1 MSRVVLS
8 ADLILSSAL
17 RVVDDEGLEAL
28 TMRHLAETIG
38 VATMSLYSHVATKE
52 ELIRGVLN
60 LATTEI
66 ALPAPDT
73 PPWEALR
80 VITREFRRTALRH
93 PNLVPLIM
101 QAPPAG
107 VEALRTL
114 DAALDALRRA
124 GIDPARTASAYRLSA
139 SFAIG
144 FVSLECGGYFRP
156 VDVAAGDPVAPIE
169 LSAVPRVAEMAQYLA
184 DWNADEEFEKGMDG
198 IISVLTTWIGSPDT
212 AQVVESDGGRGGD
225 VQGVDAGGHGD
236 ADPAVGGGEG
246 AVREAGTLGA
256 HQ

>member
-1 MSRVVLS
+1 MVLS
-8 ADLILSSAL
+8 TDLIFSTAL
-17 RVVDDEGLEAL
+17 HVVDEEGLDAL

-52 ELIRGVLN
+52 DVIRGVLN
-60 LATTEI
+60 LVTGEF

-80 VITREFRRTALRH
+80 VINREFRHTALRH

-101 QAPPAG
+101 EAPPAG
-107 VEALRTL
+107 VAALRTL

-124 GIDPARTASAYRLSA
+124 GIEPARTASAYRLSA
-139 SFAIG
+139 SFVIG

-156 VDVAAGDPVAPIE
+156 VDIAAGDPRPPID
-169 LSAVPRVAEMAQYLA
+169 LSAVPRVAEIAQYLA
-184 DWNADEEFEKGMDG
+184 EWNADAEFETGMDS
-198 IISVLTTWIGSPDT
+198 IISVLQTWIGSPET
-212 AQVVESDGGRGGD
+212 AQVVEGDGGCGGD
-225 VQGVDAGGHGD
+225 VEGIDAGGHGD
-236 ADPAVGGGEG
+236 AHPPVGGGEG
-246 AVREAGTLGA
+246 ALREPGPLGA

>member
-1 MSRVVLS
+1 MVLS
-8 ADLILSSAL
+8 ADLILSAAL
-17 RVVDDEGLEAL
+17 RVVDEEGLEAL

-52 ELIRGVLN
+52 DVIRGLLN
-60 LATTEI
+60 LVTGEI
-66 ALPAPDT
+66 ALPAPDV
-73 PPWEALR
+73 PPWDALR
-80 VITREFRRTALRH
+80 TVTREFRRVALRH

-101 QAPPAG
+101 QAPPTG
-107 VEALRTL
+107 VEGLHTL
-114 DAALDALRRA
+114 EVALDALRRA
-124 GIDPARTASAYRLSA
+124 GMEPARTASAYRLSA

-156 VDVAAGDPVAPIE
+156 VDIGAGDPATPIE
-169 LSAVPRVAEMAQYLA
+169 LSTVPRVAEMAQYLA
-184 DWNADEEFEKGMDG
+184 EWNADEEFETGMEAV
-198 IISVLTTWIGSPDT
+198 ISVLMTWVGSPEA
-212 AQVVESDGGRGGD
+212 AQVVEGDSRCGGD

-246 AVREAGTLGA
+246 ALREPGALGA

>member
-1 MSRVVLS
+1 LNRVVLS
-8 ADLILSSAL
+8 ADLIFSSAL
-17 RVVDDEGLEAL
+17 HLVDEEGLDAL

-52 ELIRGVLN
+52 DVIRGVLN
-60 LATTEI
+60 LVTGEFD
-66 ALPAPDT
+66 LPAPDT

-80 VITREFRRTALRH
+80 VINREFRRVALRH

-101 QAPPAG
+101 RAPPTG

-124 GIDPARTASAYRLSA
+124 GMGPAQTASAYRLSA

-156 VDVAAGDPVAPIE
+156 VDVAAGHEVPPIE
-169 LSAVPRVAEMAQYLA
+169 LSTVPRIAEVAQYLA
-184 DWNADEEFEKGMDG
+184 DWDSDEEFEKGMDAV
-198 IISVLTTWIGSPDT
+198 ISVLTTWTGSPGNS
-212 AQVVESDGGRGGD
+212 QVVKGDGRGGGH
-225 VQGVDAGGHGD
+225 VEGVDAGGHGD
-236 ADPAVGGGEG
+236 ADPAVGGGQG
-246 AVREAGTLGA
+246 PAREPGTLGA
-256 HQ
+256 DQ